1 MNLSRCIWFGLL
13 KIKCENFYV
22 LIGMYG
28 PLTFTIIIKMVGFSC
43 ALCHFP
49 VFSLEYF
56 KIPMNVESNN
66 YNTVFIDVIHKILT
80 DKGTR

>member
-1 MNLSRCIWFGLL
+1 MSG
-13 KIKCENFYV
+13 KTDY
-22 LIGMYG
+22 
-28 PLTFTIIIKMVGFSC
+28 FST
-43 ALCHFP
+43 
-49 VFSLEYF
+49 LEYF